1 MQLYAAPAI
10 LIGGGLFLAV
20 ILIAGHVSPG
30 YSHAR
35 HSISELAAPGAR
47 FRGLV
52 RWVGFVP
59 LGFSFALFA
68 LQSRSWFSNPLPSA
82 LFLLTG
88 LAIGFAGVFPTDPE
102 NRRDTA
108 SGKIHAGA
116 VIVLLLFLSAAPFM
130 FSISALYRNPPPG
143 WFLVFSL
150 GMGLLI
156 SILAIP
162 SSNDILARQIMLFQ
176 RTLNPVP
183 GLPQRLLLFLDY
195 IWWFVFSQMLAG
207 EYYLR

>member
-1 MQLYAAPAI
+1 VQFHAAPAI

-20 ILIAGHVSPG
+20 VLFAGYLTPD

-35 HSISELAAPGAR
+35 QSISELAAPGAR
-47 FRGLV
+47 FRWLV

-59 LGFSFALFA
+59 LGFSFGVFA
-68 LQSRSWFSNPLPSA
+68 FQSRSWFSNPLPSA

-88 LAIGFAGVFPTDPE
+88 LAIVSAGVFPTDPE

-116 VIVLLLFLSAAPFM
+116 VIMLLLLLSAAPFL
-130 FSISALYRNPPPG
+130 FSISALYRTPPPG

-150 GMGLLI
+150 GMGVLI
-156 SILAIP
+156 SILTIP
-162 SSNDILARQIMLFQ
+162 SSNDIITRQFMRFQ
-176 RTLNPVP
+176 RTSTPVL
-183 GLPQRLLLFLDY
+183 GVQQRLVLSLDY
-195 IWWFVFSQMLAG
+195 IWWFVFSQILAG
-207 EYYLR
+207 E